1 MNVLEFVGRYNF
13 IPEKTCKSLIK
24 GFKKVKYTLHQW
36 QDESGKGIGSRQNK
50 KEELK
55 NYMMN
60 EKEQNILLP
69 FVTKAVSQYRHDLF
83 SFYPYLRVHEKQQII
98 SKLFGFR
105 LNRYDKNTSMSL
117 HVDNIH
123 DIFDG
128 QEKGVPILSI
138 IGLLNDNY
146 QGGEFYLCNRKV
158 DLKQGDIF
166 IFPSNF
172 IYPHEVK
179 KIIKGT
185 RYSFIT
191 WGY

>member
-1 MNVLEFVGRYNF
+1 MNVLDFVGVYNT
-13 IPEKTCKSLIK
+13 IPKETCKSLIK
-24 GFKKVKYTLHQW
+24 TFKKVKYNLHQW
-36 QDESGKGIGSRQNK
+36 QDVNGNTVGSRPNK

-60 EKEQNILLP
+60 AEEQNTLVP
-69 FVTKAVSQYRHDLF
+69 FITKAVSQYRHDLF
-83 SFYPYLRVHEKQQII
+83 SCYPDLHIHEKQQII
-98 SKLFGFR
+98 YKLSRFR
-105 LNRYDKNTSMSL
+105 VNKYDKNTNMAL

-128 QEKGVPILSI
+128 KERGVPILSL
-138 IGLLNDNY
+138 IGLLNDNFK
-146 QGGEFYLCNRKV
+146 GGEFYVCNQKIN
-158 DLKQGDIF
+158 LKRGDVL

-179 KIIKGT
+179 SITKGT

>member
-1 MNVLEFVGRYNF
+1 MKALDFVRIYNT
-13 IPEKTCKSLIK
+13 IPEETCKGLIK
-24 GFKKVKYTLHQW
+24 YFKKVKYTYHQW
-36 QDESGKGIGSRQNK
+36 QDINGKGIGSRKNK

-55 NYMMN
+55 NYMMD
-60 EKEQNILLP
+60 EGEQNTLVP
-69 FVTKAVSQYRHDLF
+69 FMTKAFSQYRHDVF
-83 SFYPYLRVHEKQQII
+83 SLYPHLHLNNTQQII
-98 SKLFGFR
+98 NKMSRFR
-105 LNRYDKNTSMSL
+105 VNKYDKNTNMAL

-128 QEKGVPILSI
+128 KEKGVPILSI
-138 IGLLNDNY
+138 VGLLNDNFK
-146 QGGEFYLCNRKV
+146 GGEFYVCNQKIN
-158 DLKQGDIF
+158 LKQGDVL

-179 KIIKGT
+179 SITKGT

>member
-1 MNVLEFVGRYNF
+1 
-13 IPEKTCKSLIK
+13 
-24 GFKKVKYTLHQW
+24 
-36 QDESGKGIGSRQNK
+36 
-50 KEELK
+50 
-55 NYMMN
+55 
-60 EKEQNILLP
+60 
-69 FVTKAVSQYRHDLF
+69 
-83 SFYPYLRVHEKQQII
+83 VHEKQQII
-98 SKLFGFR
+98 SKLFRFR

-146 QGGEFYLCNRKV
+146 EGGDFYLCNRKV

-179 KIIKGT
+179 KIVKGT